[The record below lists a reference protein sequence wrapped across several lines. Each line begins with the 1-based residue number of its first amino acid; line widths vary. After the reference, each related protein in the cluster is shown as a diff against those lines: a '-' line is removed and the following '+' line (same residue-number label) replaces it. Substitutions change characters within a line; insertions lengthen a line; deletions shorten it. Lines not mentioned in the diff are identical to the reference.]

1 MSKNVNWNFDEFIVN
16 QELTDFLNRPS
27 TFNVTFQSRRTW
39 GLPFIFWQHNWL
51 AFLARDG
58 MLQTHQAYH
67 AFPPILTSFD
77 KSQKVR
83 TFIIFNFGV
92 SLQQN

>member
-1 MSKNVNWNFDEFIVN
+1 MSKSVNWNFDDFTVN

-27 TFNVTFQSRRTW
+27 TLTLRSNPAGREA
-39 GLPFIFWQHNWL
+39 PFISWQHNWL
-51 AFLARDG
+51 AFVARDG
-58 MLQTHQAYH
+58 MLKTDQAYH

-77 KSQKVR
+77 KSQKFR
-83 TFIIFNFGV
+83 TIIIFNFRV